1 MICPKCKKEIKESSK
16 VCGYCGTKVAKAK
29 PMTLNMPVVPEVKP
43 LPPES
48 MTAAPKTEPAPV
60 YVPETVY
67 APETQQATCRY
78 CGSTSLQAMKKGVSA
93 GKLLAGAIIAGPV
106 GMAVG
111 AAGMNDTKIVCLNCG
126 RDQ

>member
-1 MICPKCKKEIKESSK
+1 MICPKCKKEIRESAK
-16 VCGYCGTKVAKAK
+16 VCGYCGTKVQKQPAPAAA
-29 PMTLNMPVVPEVKP
+29 MPKVPDVKP
-43 LPPES
+43 LSAFSVAKKTAP
-48 MTAAPKTEPAPV
+48 AAPAAAPV
-60 YVPETVY
+60 PVAVPT
-67 APETQQATCRY
+67 ANQARCKY

-126 RDQ
+126 QDQ